1 MIAEAMTRQ
10 RGWILL
16 AVAGIAVLAAVPFV
30 LMPFHV
36 RVGQLILLSTGLG
49 LAWTL
54 LGGFAGYWSFG
65 HTAFI
70 GLGAFAAG
78 LFETG
83 FLGTAF
89 MRAEPLAGLA
99 LGLVVGM
106 AACAAVAAVVA
117 VPILRLR
124 GIYFA
129 VAMLGVAQVLSE
141 LTNSI
146 EAFKGS
152 LGLVFPRIGAFG
164 LRQEAVF
171 YYLLLIATVVI
182 LAIAFAVKNARIGQ
196 GLVAMREDEDTA
208 RMLGVPTERYKVGMF
223 VLSATL
229 TGALGVIYAHSLG
242 YITTGSVYRTD
253 FSLNMIVYNLLGGIG
268 TLVGPMIGAVVMV
281 VLTQVVL
288 GSFLNVH
295 MFLTGAMLIA
305 LVLAAPRGIMGG
317 IAGTW
322 LAHRRRRARAAA

>member
-1 MIAEAMTRQ
+1 MIAEALVRQ
-10 RGWILL
+10 RWWIAL
-16 AVAGIAVLAAVPFV
+16 AVLGIAVLAAVPFV

-36 RVGQLILLSTGLG
+36 RVGQLILLSTALG

-78 LFETG
+78 LFETTV
-83 FLGTAF
+83 LGTAF
-89 MRAEPLAGLA
+89 MRANPLTGLGI
-99 LGLVVGM
+99 GLLFAM
-106 AACAAVAAVVA
+106 AVCAVAAALVA
-117 VPILRLR
+117 WPILRLR

-146 EAFKGS
+146 DAFRGS
-152 LGLVFPRIGAFG
+152 LGLVFPRIAAFG

-171 YYLLLIATVVI
+171 YYLLLIATAAI
-182 LAIAFAVKNARIGQ
+182 LAIAFLVKNARIGQ
-196 GLVAMREDEDTA
+196 GLAAMREDEDTA
-208 RMLGVPTERYKVGMF
+208 RMLGVPTERYKISVF

-268 TLVGPMIGAVVMV
+268 TLIGPMIGAVIMV
-281 VLTQVVL
+281 LLTQVVL
-288 GSFLNVH
+288 GSFLNLH
-295 MFLTGAMLIA
+295 MFLTGAMLVA
-305 LVLAAPRGIMGG
+305 LVLAAPRGIV
-317 IAGTW
+317 GTW
-322 LAHRRRRARAAA
+322 QAWRRRRHGA